1 MNEFEVG
8 SAEMKRA
15 DRQVLMR
22 LLSYLRP
29 HGWALFGAFAL
40 LAIATATD
48 VLGPLIIKDFIDHYL
63 TVNHFPVGPLVR
75 LASLYI
81 VLLIITAS
89 FNFLQVLAFQ
99 TLALRIIQRI
109 RIEVY
114 SKVQALALAFFDKTP
129 AGSLVSRIT
138 NDTEAIQDLFMSV
151 LSTFAQNLFLL
162 TGIYISL
169 FFLNAHLAL
178 LCLLLIPLIATLM
191 QVYRILSTRVYHL
204 SRQKLS
210 QLNAKLNES
219 LQGMYIIQAMR
230 QERRLRDEFG
240 EINQAYRQVRVRNIK
255 INGLL
260 LRPMVDVLY
269 MMTLMLVLW
278 FFGVRS
284 LSHVVDLGVLYAFVN
299 YLERFFEPINN
310 MMMRLNLFQQSLVAA
325 TRVFMLMDETQLAP
339 SGEGMGEFP
348 ETGRGKIEFRDVS
361 FSYDGEN
368 DVLKNVSFTALPGQT
383 VALVG
388 HTGSGKSTTIN
399 LLMRFYPVTRGQIL
413 VDDVPLDGYPDDV
426 LRNRIGLVLQDPFL
440 FVGDMRHNIRLGG
453 THFTDEEV
461 EDAAA
466 FVQADRFIKRLPK
479 GYEEVVAERGATLSS
494 GQRQLLSFARTM
506 VRKPKVLVLDEATAS
521 VDTETEIAIQEA
533 LSRMRHGRTTIA
545 IAHRLSTIQDA
556 DQILVLHHGEIVE
569 RGTHQELLAKR
580 GLYYNMYLLQQGG
593 SAAARHASHVALAGD
608 PA

>member
-1 MNEFEVG
+1 
-8 SAEMKRA
+8 
-15 DRQVLMR
+15 MR

-29 HGWALFGAFAL
+29 HVWALCGAFVL

-48 VLGPLIIKDFIDHYL
+48 VLGPLIIKNFIDHYL
-63 TVNHFPVGPLVR
+63 TVNRFPTGPLVR
-75 LASLYI
+75 LASLYVI
-81 VLLIITAS
+81 LLLITAS
-89 FNFLQVLAFQ
+89 FNFMQVLAFQ

-114 SKVQALALAFFDKTP
+114 SKVQDLALAFFDKTP

-151 LSTFAQNLFLL
+151 LSTFVQNLFLL

-169 FFLNAHLAL
+169 FFLNVRLAM

-191 QVYRILSTRVYHL
+191 QVYRTLSTRVYHL

-240 EINQAYRQVRVRNIK
+240 EINQAYRRVRVRNIK

-284 LSHVVDLGVLYAFVN
+284 LTHVVDLGVLYAFVN

-325 TRVFMLMDETQLAP
+325 TRVFILMDETELAP
-339 SGEGMGEFP
+339 RGEGLGAIP
-348 ETGRGKIEFRDVS
+348 ETGQGKIEFRDVS

-368 DVLKNVSFTALPGQT
+368 DVLKNISFTALPGQT

-413 VDDVPLDGYPDDV
+413 VDDVPLHAYPNDV
-426 LRNRIGLVLQDPFL
+426 LRSRIGLVLQDPFL

-453 THFTDEEV
+453 TDITDEEV
-461 EDAAA
+461 EAAAA
-466 FVQADRFIKRLPK
+466 FVQADRFIKRMPK
-479 GYEEVVAERGATLSS
+479 GYEEMVAERGATLSS

-506 VRKPKVLVLDEATAS
+506 VRNPKVLVLDEATAS
-521 VDTETEIAIQEA
+521 VDTETEVAIQEA

-556 DQILVLHHGEIVE
+556 DQILVFHHGEIVE
-569 RGTHQELLAKR
+569 RGTHQDLLARR
-580 GLYYNMYLLQQGG
+580 GLYYNMYLLQKGG
-593 SAAARHASHVALAGD
+593 SSLARHHLPIELAGD

>member
-1 MNEFEVG
+1 MNEFELG
-8 SAEMKRA
+8 SAEIKRA

-29 HGWALFGAFAL
+29 HVWALCGAFVL

-48 VLGPLIIKDFIDHYL
+48 VLGPLIIKNFIDHYL
-63 TVNHFPVGPLVR
+63 TVNRFPTGPLVR
-75 LASLYI
+75 LASLYVI
-81 VLLIITAS
+81 LLLITAS
-89 FNFLQVLAFQ
+89 FNFMQVLAFQ

-114 SKVQALALAFFDKTP
+114 SKVQDLALAFFDKTP

-151 LSTFAQNLFLL
+151 LSTFVQNLFLL

-169 FFLNAHLAL
+169 FFLNVRLAM

-191 QVYRILSTRVYHL
+191 QVYRTLSTRVYHL

-240 EINQAYRQVRVRNIK
+240 EINQAYRRVRVRNIK

-284 LSHVVDLGVLYAFVN
+284 LTHVVDLGVLYAFVN

-325 TRVFMLMDETQLAP
+325 TRVFILMDETELAP
-339 SGEGMGEFP
+339 RGEGLGAIP
-348 ETGRGKIEFRDVS
+348 ETGQGKIEFRDVS

-368 DVLKNVSFTALPGQT
+368 DVLKNISFTALPGQT

-413 VDDVPLDGYPDDV
+413 VDDVPLHAYPNDV
-426 LRNRIGLVLQDPFL
+426 LRSRIGLVLQDPFL

-453 THFTDEEV
+453 TDITDEEV
-461 EDAAA
+461 EAAAA
-466 FVQADRFIKRLPK
+466 FVQADRFIKRMPK
-479 GYEEVVAERGATLSS
+479 GYEEMVAERGATLSS

-506 VRKPKVLVLDEATAS
+506 VRNPKVLVLDEATAS
-521 VDTETEIAIQEA
+521 VDTETEVAIQEA

-556 DQILVLHHGEIVE
+556 DQILVFHHGEIVE
-569 RGTHQELLAKR
+569 RGTHQDLLARR

-593 SAAARHASHVALAGD
+593 SSLARHHLPIELAGD